1 MQGNRQVSLGRR
13 ELQSLALG
21 GLVGAVVGVAAA
33 WVLIT
38 SPTRPRAGR
47 RRKAGDFGVTEALQ
61 LAVSFLRLVQK
72 LAERG

>member
-1 MQGNRQVSLGRR
+1 MQANRGITLSQR
-13 ELQSLALG
+13 ELKSLALG
-21 GLVGAVVGVAAA
+21 GLIGAMVGVAAA

-47 RRKAGDFGVTEALQ
+47 KGKAQGFSITEALQ

-72 LAERG
+72 LAER